1 MKINNELPLRIGVGI
16 ALLNHENIVFVGKI
30 IDNPANSWQMPQGR
44 VDKNENFLQA
54 AKRELKEETSI
65 KTVEVIKELNKWM
78 SYDLPKNLL
87 GKLWKGKYR
96 GQKQKWFIMKFL
108 GKNDEI
114 NIRTKKPEFL
124 DWKWIKPSDLP
135 GVAVDFKVSI
145 YKKMAKELAFT
156 NLN

>member
-1 MKINNELPLRIGVGI
+1 M
-16 ALLNHENIVFVGKI
+16 
-30 IDNPANSWQMPQGR
+30 
-44 VDKNENFLQA
+44 
-54 AKRELKEETSI
+54 
-65 KTVEVIKELNKWM
+65 
-78 SYDLPKNLL
+78 

-96 GQKQKWFIMKFL
+96 GQKQKWFIMRFL

-135 GVAVDFKVSI
+135 GVAVDFKINI
-145 YKKMAKELAFT
+145 YKKMAKELAST